1 MPLYINTN
9 VASINAQR
17 QLVKS
22 GHEQSQAMERLSSG
36 KRINTA
42 ADDAAGLA
50 IANRMTSQ
58 IRGLDQAVRNA
69 NDGISLIQTAE
80 GALDET
86 TNILQ
91 RMRQLAIQSANGIYS
106 DTDRAT
112 LDAEVQQLKLEID
125 RIATT
130 TTFNGQLLL
139 DGSLGSTQLQVGAM
153 ANQTIS
159 MEVGSTNIDE
169 LGGAKGGDL
178 IGTESGQAAG
188 GTTLLAALQVADA
201 GVTNDMLV
209 NNQSVGDLS
218 AAANLQ
224 EALDEMNENL
234 SGVEVG
240 AITEL
245 VANNDGT
252 GIIRGANFLELTLN
266 NPNGTTDILQISDT
280 GSMQEVVE
288 KINTQASGLISASLN
303 DEGRLILANSYGAQ
317 VQITATAGAAFNA
330 ASAVGLVA
338 APSATPLTQE
348 PQLTF
353 TITDNNVDNVDVAFS
368 GVGFTADAIANVG
381 VQNRTASDI
390 TGAAVTGVAETMLE
404 GALKI
409 NGVVIASI
417 FGDAVPAT
425 QAANLVSAINDKSDE
440 TGVVASVGAGNQLV
454 LNSIDGAEVKLEL
467 DDALSG
473 LTGSVT
479 AFTGLIETNNVETFG
494 ETVANIDISTYNGA
508 QGSISIIDR
517 ALEAINSTRADMG
530 AVNNRLE
537 HTISNL
543 MNVSENT
550 SASRSRI
557 MDADFAAE
565 TANLSRAQVLQQAS
579 QAMLA
584 QANAS
589 TQQVLQLLQG

>member
-22 GHEQSQAMERLSSG
+22 GHEMSQAMERLSSG

-58 IRGLDQAVRNA
+58 VRGLDQAVRNA

-106 DTDRAT
+106 DADRAT
-112 LDAEVQQLKLEID
+112 LDAEVQQLKQEID

-153 ANQTIS
+153 ANQTIT
-159 MEVGSTNIDE
+159 MEVGATNIDE

-178 IGTESGQAAG
+178 IGTEAGQAAG
-188 GTTLLAALQVADA
+188 GTTLLAALQVADG
-201 GVTNDMLV
+201 GVTNDMLI

-224 EALDEMNENL
+224 EALDEINENI

-240 AITEL
+240 ALTEL
-245 VANNDGT
+245 VAANDGT
-252 GIIRGANFLELTLN
+252 GIIRGANYLELTLN
-266 NPNGTTDILQISDT
+266 NPDGTTDILQISDT

-303 DEGRLILANSYGAQ
+303 DEGRLILANTYGAQ
-317 VQITATAGAAFNA
+317 VQITATAGPAFNA

-353 TITDNNVDNVDVAFS
+353 TITDENVDNVDVAYT
-368 GVGFTADAIANVG
+368 GAGFTADAVANVG

-404 GALKI
+404 GALKV

-417 FGDAVPAT
+417 FGDAAPAT
-425 QAANLVSAINDKSDE
+425 QAANIVTAINNKSDE
-440 TGVVASVGAGNQLV
+440 TGVVASVGAGDQLV
-454 LNSIDGAEVKLEL
+454 LNSIDGSEIKLEL

-508 QGSISIIDR
+508 QGAISVIDR
-517 ALEAINSTRADMG
+517 ALEAINATRADMG

>member
-22 GHEQSQAMERLSSG
+22 GHEMSQAMERLSSG

-91 RMRQLAIQSANGIYS
+91 RIRQLAIQSANGIYS

-139 DGSLGSTQLQVGAM
+139 DGSLGSTELQVGAM

-159 MEVGSTNIDE
+159 MEVGATSIDV

-178 IGTESGQAAG
+178 VGTEAGQG
-188 GTTLLAALQVADA
+188 TGTTLLAALQVADGA
-201 GVTNDMLV
+201 ATNDLLI

-218 AAANLQ
+218 TSTNLK
-224 EALDEMNENL
+224 EALDTINTNL

-240 AITEL
+240 AVTEL
-245 VANNDGT
+245 IAQNDGT

-266 NPNGTTDILQISDT
+266 NPDGTSDVLQITDT
-280 GSMQEVVE
+280 GSMEEVVQ
-288 KINTQASGLISASLN
+288 KINSQASGLVSASLS
-303 DEGRLILANSYGAQ
+303 DDGRLILTNDFGSQIQ
-317 VQITATAGAAFNA
+317 VTLTAGPEFNA
-330 ASAVGLVA
+330 ANAVGLADA
-338 APSATPLTQE
+338 ASATPLTQE

-353 TITDNNVDNVDVAFS
+353 SITDNNVENVDVS
-368 GVGFTADAIANVG
+368 YTGVGFTAAAIADVG
-381 VQNRTASDI
+381 VQARASSDI
-390 TGAAVTGVAETMLE
+390 TGAAVTGVAENMLE
-404 GALKI
+404 GAVTI
-409 NGVVIASI
+409 NGVIIGSVV
-417 FGDAVPAT
+417 GDAAPAT
-425 QAANLVSAINDKSDE
+425 QAANLVAAINDKSGE
-440 TGVVASVGAGNQLV
+440 TGVVASVGAGDVLV
-454 LNSIDGAEVKLEL
+454 LNSIDGDEIKIEIN
-467 DDALSG
+467 DDLSG
-473 LTGSVT
+473 LTGSVG
-479 AFTGLIETNNVETFG
+479 AFTGLIETNNIATFG
-494 ETVANIDISTYNGA
+494 DTVANIDISTFNGA
-508 QGSISIIDR
+508 QSAITVTDR
-517 ALEAINSTRADMG
+517 ALEEINATRADMG

-550 SASRSRI
+550 AASRSRI